1 MVHTEKMKGKYIL
14 PIYDNRISRP
24 NETSKHVSANFF
36 LRRTTIVY
44 LVLLSVTVVNSGK
57 NIIVYKLIF
66 TGILL

>member
-1 MVHTEKMKGKYIL
+1 MMDTEKMKGKYIL

-24 NETSKHVSANFF
+24 NGIPKHVSANFF

-57 NIIVYKLIF
+57 NVITY
-66 TGILL
+66 